1 MTQIPAVPSHDLD
14 ADALATPPVESVDRA
29 LRILLELASAG
40 PKGVALAELA
50 AATGLNKASVHR
62 SLAALKHRAFA
73 TQDPITGRYLL
84 GGAAA
89 QLGVSFYGSD
99 NLEGLLHGALVEL
112 SARVGELVHLGVLD
126 GTHVVYLD
134 KVEPDRSVR
143 VFSSVGARVP
153 AVRTAMGRAMLS
165 SMGLER
171 ASLAAFIGEGAH
183 PDQAWADHV
192 WSELQG
198 APGRG
203 YAREVEENEKG
214 ITCVALPISRGA
226 RVVGAVSVTVPADRM
241 PEKRMAEISGQ
252 IREALDRA
260 LPEGMSAGWPRR

>member
-171 ASLAAFIGEGAH
+171 ASLDAFLGEGDE
-183 PDQAWADHV
+183 PEHV

-203 YAREVEENEKG
+203 YAREIEENEKG
-214 ITCVALPISRGA
+214 ITCVALPVARGA
-226 RVVGAVSVTVPADRM
+226 RVVGAVSVTVPAARM
-241 PEKRMAEISGQ
+241 TAKRMAEIAAE
-252 IREALDRA
+252 IHAALGRA